1 VGKYFAPLIRFPLR
15 LNRRPARSQRL
26 QNEARWPSR
35 PWLTCRWRGPGKYS
49 TPPAYAS
56 AEDTAR
62 AGLGYAARA
71 RPGIA
76 RGCRPGRRGVPSEI
90 AAVQDVSLR
99 ATLSPAVSRIPSSDQ
114 SADRRAKIRGDL
126 AYRSLTGVISTCAT
140 PLFVRPIFCAAAGD
154 RSRLRPRTA
163 GPRSLILTWVER
175 PFFRLVTLKLDPSG
189 SVFEAAVRA
198 LGSKRSPLEV
208 RCPA

>member
-1 VGKYFAPLIRFPLR
+1 MIEIRACAADFAQLVAAENVTNRGFGRF
-15 LNRRPARSQRL
+15 
-26 QNEARWPSR
+26 
-35 PWLTCRWRGPGKYS
+35 
-49 TPPAYAS
+49 
-56 AEDTAR
+56 
-62 AGLGYAARA
+62 AARFI
-71 RPGIA
+71 RTNQIRGHDENGRIA
-76 RGCRPGRRGVPSEI
+76 RLLG
-90 AAVQDVSLR
+90 AADDQGWH
-99 ATLSPAVSRIPSSDQ
+99 ANQ

-126 AYRSLTGVISTCAT
+126 AYRSLTGVISTRAT

-208 RCPA
+208 RCPS